1 MKSNVYK
8 LKDEYSKF
16 PIEVYTYN
24 PRSDSK
30 IPEWFTEIL
39 KFKCVNENGDIEY
52 QYHKDSE
59 GNITYQIPKINGH
72 LNVPNDSIVLKS
84 IGNGEVFSMREKV
97 FSILYE
103 RKLTI
108 MERIINKIKNF
119 KSGAW

>member
-1 MKSNVYK
+1 MKLKIYK

-16 PIEVYTYN
+16 PIEVYMYN
-24 PRSDSK
+24 PRDDTE

-52 QYHKDSE
+52 QYYKDSE

-72 LNVPNDSIVLKS
+72 LNVPRGSVILKN
-84 IGNGEVFSMREKV
+84 IGNGEVFSMKEKV

-108 MERIINKIKNF
+108 IERIINKVKNF
-119 KSGAW
+119 KSGV